1 MVQND
6 GGLKSKP
13 NSTKQISCEIQV
25 GMGCHQQIPN
35 NIFSYFELL
44 FHIVIITLKKIF
56 LYIKI
61 NLYLFREKLL
71 IIIIT

>member
-6 GGLKSKP
+6 GGIKSKP

-35 NIFSYFELL
+35 NIFSYFGLL
-44 FHIVIITLKKIF
+44 FHIFIITLNFF
-56 LYIKI
+56 LIY
-61 NLYLFREKLL
+61 
-71 IIIIT
+71 